1 MNGFHSI
8 FIWKLIF
15 WILVAI
21 VFYTYFGYTLLIPIF
36 GLFFKRSL
44 NRKDIEP
51 RVTFLIT
58 AYNEERNIRRKL
70 EETLALD
77 YPNNKLEVIVASDG
91 STDRTDEIVKEFRDR
106 GVILKRVEGRVG
118 KTATQNEA
126 VRVATGDIT
135 IFSDATTKYEKG
147 AIRKIVRNYHDR
159 SVGAVSGRY
168 EYSNPKGAPVGI
180 GTILFWK
187 YENFIKSMQTKIR
200 TITGCCG
207 CIYSVRRDL
216 YVPLGADIISDL
228 VEPLKI
234 IEKGYRVIFEP
245 EAIAYEVTSE
255 KPSEEFNMRI
265 RIINRAMQGI
275 LSVRRLLN
283 PMRYPFVAFQLISH
297 KILRWLIPLFLIG
310 VFVSNFYLLGHWFYN
325 VTFIGQII
333 FYVAAL
339 AGLLTDTLGWRF
351 RIFAIPLYFCVVNT
365 ASLLAFFKTLRG
377 QKTVT
382 WETVRR

>member
-1 MNGFHSI
+1 MNWLNGI
-8 FIWKLIF
+8 FMWKLIF
-15 WILVAI
+15 WISVATVI
-21 VFYTYFGYTLLIPIF
+21 YTDLGYTLIIPVF
-36 GLFFKRSL
+36 GVFFRRRL
-44 NRKDIEP
+44 NRKEIEP
-51 RVTFLIT
+51 KVTFLIT
-58 AYNEERNIRRKL
+58 AYNEEKNIGGKL
-70 EETLALD
+70 GETLALD
-77 YPNNKLEVIVASDG
+77 YPKDKVEIIVASDG
-91 STDRTDEIVKEFRDR
+91 STDRTDEIVKEFRER

-126 VRVATGDIT
+126 VRVATGDII
-135 IFSDATTKYEKG
+135 IFSDATTTYEKD

-216 YVPLGADIISDL
+216 YVPLAADIISDL

-255 KPSEEFNMRI
+255 KPSEEFSMRI

-275 LSVRRLLN
+275 LSVKGLLN
-283 PMRYPFVAFQLISH
+283 PMRYPFVSFQLISH

-310 VFVSNFYLLGHWFYN
+310 IFVSNFYLLGHWFYN
-325 VTFIGQII
+325 LTFIGQII
-333 FYVAAL
+333 FYAAAL
-339 AGLLTDTLGWRF
+339 AGLIADSLGWRF
-351 RIFAIPLYFCVVNT
+351 RILAIPLYFCVVNT
-365 ASLLAFFKTLRG
+365 ASLFAFFKTLKG

-382 WETVRR
+382 WETVRK